1 MKSTADR
8 RIKAGYITAL
18 VLILFSYSLIFYT
31 TKRID
36 RQTLLIVHTN
46 IVISNIEQLLSNI
59 KDGETG
65 LRGYLMVKNPTFL
78 EPYNKSLITVPASI
92 KKLESYVNDNP
103 YQVRNLN
110 KLKILIDEKYFL
122 MDSTKRTFDANNH
135 VLPAYMFTM
144 AYKGKNV
151 MDKIRSLTNEMKGI
165 EVSLLK
171 RRSKEMQSFQ
181 TAINTINISSLVI
194 ALLLA
199 FYSLTNYT
207 RENKLKRKYRYEL
220 ENRIYDLNRLNE
232 ELVELKSNE
241 KFAATGR
248 MARAIAHEVRN
259 PLTNIVLASEQ
270 LKEYVQD
277 NEESALF
284 LSMIKR
290 NGERINKLISDLL
303 QATKLIDLKVEKW
316 CINTLLDEA
325 LVMAEDRIKLQD
337 LIVQKH
343 YLPNGCN
350 IMVDGNK
357 VRIALLNVIVNAIE
371 AMTPGKGVLTLI
383 TKKEKEK
390 CVIEIIDNGVG
401 IDNDSLT
408 KLYEPYFTNKEN
420 GNGLGLTNTKNIV
433 LNHKGS
439 IDVKS
444 SLGHGTTFTIS
455 LDVA

>member
-1 MKSTADR
+1 
-8 RIKAGYITAL
+8 
-18 VLILFSYSLIFYT
+18 
-31 TKRID
+31 
-36 RQTLLIVHTN
+36 
-46 IVISNIEQLLSNI
+46 
-59 KDGETG
+59 
-65 LRGYLMVKNPTFL
+65 MVKNPTFL